1 VKTLGVLKKENDL
14 LYYFYTN
21 LLSYCMSS
29 SFEKYQKRRL
39 ISSYFS
45 VVISIALVLFLLG
58 LLGLLVLNTKKI
70 ADHFKEQIALTI
82 YLKDTAKE
90 VEIDQLNKSLA
101 LAEYTKST
109 TYVSKE
115 EAAEAHSKEIGEDF
129 MDFLGYNPLQNS
141 IDVYVKADYI
151 SSGEIDKIAEEMTA
165 KSFVDE
171 VVYDK
176 PLISLLNENVT
187 RISFWILVISGI
199 FTFIAVLLI
208 NSSIRLSVYS
218 KRFIIKTM
226 QMVGATK
233 RFIRKPFI
241 WKSVKL
247 GIIGA
252 VLALIGMGIV
262 LYYMNRSFPELE
274 LLGDI
279 EILAALFIG
288 VFLMGILI
296 TWLSTFFATQRFL
309 NLKTDELYY

>member
-1 VKTLGVLKKENDL
+1 
-14 LYYFYTN
+14 
-21 LLSYCMSS
+21 MST
-29 SFEKYQKRRL
+29 SFEKYQNRRL

-45 VVISIALVLFLLG
+45 VVISIALVLFLMG

-90 VEIDQLNKSLA
+90 VEITQLNKSLA

-151 SSGEIDKIAEEMTA
+151 TSGEIDTIATEIQS
-165 KSFVDE
+165 KNFVDE

-176 PLISLLNENVT
+176 PLIALLNENVA
-187 RISFWILVISGI
+187 RISFWVLVISGL

-218 KRFIIKTM
+218 KRFTIKTM

-233 RFIRKPFI
+233 SFIRKPFI

-247 GIIGA
+247 GMVGA
-252 VLALIGMGIV
+252 VLALIGMGAI
-262 LYYMNRSFPELE
+262 LYYMDKSFPELN
-274 LLGDI
+274 LLNDTLL
-279 EILAALFIG
+279 LAGLFVG
-288 VFLMGILI
+288 VFLMGIII
-296 TWLSTFFATQRFL
+296 TWLSTYFATQRFL